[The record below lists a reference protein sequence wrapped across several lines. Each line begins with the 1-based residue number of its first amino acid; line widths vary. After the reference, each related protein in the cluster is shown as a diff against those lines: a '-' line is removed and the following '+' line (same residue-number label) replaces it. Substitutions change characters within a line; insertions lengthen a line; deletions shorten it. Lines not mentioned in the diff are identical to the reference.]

1 MVYLTSICAA
11 LLLLAPLSQPVMAQD
26 LRDVVKTY
34 VDSCNAHDIDKVLGM
49 IADTIRYEEEGIS
62 ERVGK
67 SEFRNK
73 LMWDKAVNTQIEVTK
88 LTVKGST
95 VTGKAVEY
103 SDYYTA
109 AGIDQFTYDQIV
121 IEFAGQQ
128 IKSIKVVPSV
138 ESNDQAGNV
147 LLAFVNWG
155 MSNRAA
161 DMNKLKDSGS
171 FAFTSGTAPHWITLL
186 KAWKASNQ

>member
-11 LLLLAPLSQPVMAQD
+11 LLLLAPLSQPAMAQD
-26 LRDVVKTY
+26 LRDVVKAY
-34 VDSCNAHDIDKVLGM
+34 VEASNAHDIDKVMTFL
-49 IADTIRYEEEGIS
+49 ADNIRYEEEGIS

-67 SEFRNK
+67 AELRNK
-73 LMWDKAVNTQIEVTK
+73 VMWDKAVNTQIEVTK

-95 VTGKAVEY
+95 VTGKAVEF

-121 IEFAGQQ
+121 FEFAGQQ
-128 IKSIKVVPSV
+128 IKAIKVVPSV

-155 MSNRAA
+155 MSNRAT
-161 DMNKLKDSGS
+161 DMNKLKESGG
-171 FAFTSGTAPHWITLL
+171 FAFTSNTAPHWITLL